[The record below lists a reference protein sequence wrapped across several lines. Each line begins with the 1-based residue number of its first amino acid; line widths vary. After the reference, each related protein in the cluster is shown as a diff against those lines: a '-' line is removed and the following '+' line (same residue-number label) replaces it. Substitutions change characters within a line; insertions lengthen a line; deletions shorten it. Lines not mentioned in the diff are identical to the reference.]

1 MHSDLGTDQAWER
14 LRASRSNPPGKA
26 ADPGARRKTYAAALE
41 QTGQMFRAAA
51 VVDPATRPLQVFY
64 GLSQAGRAI
73 AAAALSLKSQ
83 DWRLESHG
91 IKTTGFHLPFR
102 DIEIR
107 TDPPGTQG
115 SFVRV
120 SEALDSP
127 VWGTDP
133 IRLEDVWDLLPPNH
147 DYPLS
152 IRDRLTPLFTDE
164 RSVGDHE
171 HSLLS
176 VPVCGIPDRVID
188 AGTRE
193 ALADF
198 FAAYPAV
205 AQHKSYV
212 TTRALSLGPE
222 APPEYSRYDHGGGEL
237 VVNWEMPKGSATG
250 AERREHLQAMTR
262 RYAGACY
269 FLPVLSP
276 MKRELHPLMAW
287 WAVLYTLSMLA
298 RYQPA
303 TWVKLISVDDSPH
316 AVPIER
322 LLERAISHLP
332 VLIADTIAEVTPNS
346 GLS

>member
-73 AAAALSLKSQ
+73 AAAALSLKGQ

-91 IKTTGFHLPFR
+91 IKTTGFHLPFP

-115 SFVRV
+115 SFVKV
-120 SEALDSP
+120 SEVLDSP

-133 IRLEDVWDLLPPNH
+133 LRLEDVWDLLPPNLR
-147 DYPLS
+147 YPLTT
-152 IRDRLTPLFTDE
+152 RDRLTPLYVDE
-164 RSVGDHE
+164 ASVGMHE

-176 VPVCGIPDRVID
+176 AYVCDIPDRVID

-198 FAAYPAV
+198 LTSYPAV
-205 AQHKSYV
+205 ARHESYV
-212 TTRALSLGPE
+212 TTGAGPE
-222 APPEYSRYDHGGGEL
+222 APPEYSRRDPGRGEMTI
-237 VVNWEMPKGSATG
+237 NWQMPQGTGTGFDGLATG
-250 AERREHLQAMTR
+250 AERLAYLPAMTR
-262 RYAGACY
+262 SYAGDRY
-269 FLPVLSP
+269 FLPVHPP

-287 WAVLYTLSMLA
+287 WAVLYALSMFA

-303 TWVKLISVDDSPH
+303 AWTKLINVDGSEH
-316 AVPIER
+316 AVLIER
-322 LLERAISHLP
+322 LLERSISHLP
-332 VLIADTIAEVTPNS
+332 VLIAHTITEVS
-346 GLS
+346 S